1 MKIRK
6 KLLILIPIIL
16 TALFITLLV
25 VSRIPDPLFSTDY
38 STLVLD
44 EEGKYLRVFLNS
56 EEQWIFPMMAGRYRN
71 A

>member
-56 EEQWIFPMMAGRYRN
+56 GFFPMMAGRYRN